1 MLNRIKVKN
10 FKSIKSL
17 DYECAQLNLL
27 AGVNGAG
34 KSSFVQLLLLL
45 KSISSKGLNNVI
57 IRAKE
62 IGFVGSFAD
71 LKYCYAEE
79 QEDVEIGVD
88 FSVREVLH
96 ENDDGTFACSNNLL
110 EYMIP
115 VDEVGSEAP
124 DPKKSVVIVLRPGKG
139 SSIQVM
145 HPLLRDKVLNSP
157 EFMDLVNFCDKHG
170 GMAAIEERYRRYM
183 KNGIGTEDIVG
194 INHELH
200 SRRKTVNALREKVDG
215 EIHIDLAD
223 KAALLGEIWRNT
235 KMVDAFR
242 IKPSEVHDATDIDEY
257 DAAKFD
263 PEGNDAVEYL
273 YKFGN
278 SYKLRPNN
286 PLRHRSSKQHEESYL
301 IDEVNA
307 WLGEVSP
314 GAKIN
319 IESVSVGYAEK
330 YVESVSF
337 GDGELKRTFKPQ
349 NVGFGISYILP
360 VLVTLLTAQPEDI
373 IIVENPEAHLHPR
386 GQSEMGRLLACA
398 AASGVQLFIETHS
411 DHIISGVRVAVK
423 EGVIKSDDAKIAFF
437 ERSKHDIL
445 SDDGKVSTE
454 VYASERDI
462 FIDEKGDLSEYPIDF
477 LDEWNNQMMEL
488 MKP

>member
-10 FKSIKSL
+10 FKSLKSL
-17 DYECAQLNLL
+17 DYECVQLNLL

-34 KSSFVQLLLLL
+34 KSSFIQLLLFLRA
-45 KSISSKGLNNVI
+45 ISGKGLNNVI

-62 IGFVGSFAD
+62 IGFVGKFAD
-71 LKYCYAEE
+71 LKYCYAKDS
-79 QEDVEIGVD
+79 EDVEIGVD
-88 FSVREVLH
+88 FSVRNVLH
-96 ENDDGTFACSNNLL
+96 ENDDGTFACSINLL
-110 EYMIP
+110 KYMITC
-115 VDEVGSEAP
+115 DEESAAP
-124 DPKKSVVIVLRPGKG
+124 DTKKFVEIVLRPGKG
-139 SSIQVM
+139 NSVQVM

-157 EFMDLVNFCDKHG
+157 EFIGMVDFCDRHG
-170 GMAAIEERYRRYM
+170 GMAAIEERYRQYM
-183 KNGIGTEDIVG
+183 KDGIGSEEIVR

-200 SRRKTVNALREKVDG
+200 SRRKTVNELHKKIEG

-242 IKPSEVHDATDIDEY
+242 IKPGEVHDATDIDEY
-257 DAAKFD
+257 DVAKFD

-273 YKFGN
+273 YKFGH

-286 PLRHRSSKQHEESYL
+286 PMRHRSLKTDAETCLVE
-301 IDEVNA
+301 EVNA

-314 GAKIN
+314 GARIN
-319 IESVSVGYAEK
+319 IESVSVGDSEK

-337 GDGELKRTFKPQ
+337 GEGGMKRTFKPQ

-373 IIVENPEAHLHPR
+373 IIIENPEAHLHPR
-386 GQSEMGRLLACA
+386 GQSEMGRLIACA
-398 AASGVQLFIETHS
+398 AARGVQLFVETHS
-411 DHIISGVRVAVK
+411 DHVINGVRVAIK
-423 EGVIKSDDAKIAFF
+423 EGVIKPVDAKVAFF
-437 ERSKHDIL
+437 ERSAHEATSK
-445 SDDGKVSTE
+445 DGKNMVE

-462 FIDEKGDLSEYPIDF
+462 FIDNNGALSEYPTDF
-477 LDEWNNQMMEL
+477 LDEWNNQLMEL
-488 MKP
+488 M